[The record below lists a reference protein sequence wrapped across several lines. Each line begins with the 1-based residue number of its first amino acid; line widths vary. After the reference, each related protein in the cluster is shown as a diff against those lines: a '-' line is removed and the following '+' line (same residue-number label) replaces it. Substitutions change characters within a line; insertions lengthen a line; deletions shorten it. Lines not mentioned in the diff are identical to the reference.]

1 MRKRILIAD
10 PKKCTGCQL
19 CELACALQQAAPANP
34 AQPRINIVNWQD
46 SGFFLPVMCQHCDD
60 PPCMDV
66 CPREAIYRDDRL
78 GHVTVNYDLCVSC
91 QKCAAVCPFGAIGF
105 DPDYARVYKCDL
117 CLGEPQCV
125 KYCPYQA
132 LAFVSADALA
142 YPRLRLSAQRIAPN
156 HLKHGN

>member
-1 MRKRILIAD
+1 MMNRILVAE

-19 CELACALQQAAPANP
+19 CELACALQQATPANP
-34 AQPRINIVNWQD
+34 AKPRINIVNWQD

-60 PPCMDV
+60 PPCMAV
-66 CPREAIYRDDRL
+66 CPSKAIYRDDRL
-78 GHVTVNYDLCVSC
+78 GHVTMDYDLCVSC

-117 CLGEPQCV
+117 CLGEPRCV

-142 YPRLRLSAQRIAPN
+142 YPRLRLSAQRIGPN
-156 HLKHGN
+156 HLKHES